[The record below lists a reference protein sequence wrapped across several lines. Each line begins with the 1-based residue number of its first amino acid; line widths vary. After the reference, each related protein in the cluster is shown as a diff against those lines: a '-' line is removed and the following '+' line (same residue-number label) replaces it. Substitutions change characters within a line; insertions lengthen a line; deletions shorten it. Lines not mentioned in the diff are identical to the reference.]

1 MTPLPSYEFLSVP
14 LWIVTLLHLVT
25 LTLHFVAM
33 GATFGA
39 VGVLLA
45 GRRDERWRTPAVRR
59 YVGLLPT
66 LMAFTVTLGVAP
78 LLFLQLVYHRT
89 AYAAA
94 IVSGWFWLAVV
105 LAVIV
110 AYYSF
115 YAAALGK
122 RPERVGRRLGLAFL
136 ALLLVSLVFSS
147 VFTLAERPETI
158 AAVWATNPHGT
169 ALNPELGRWLP
180 RWLHVVAGALAIGA
194 FAVAWMSRDDEE
206 LFASARTSYLW
217 AMVAAIVLGVG
228 ALVGLG
234 ADLVGYMR
242 SSAVWWMLGAL
253 VLAAGSL
260 HFVWKRR
267 LAAGGAM
274 LFASL
279 FAMVVQRQVARL
291 VVLGDALEPGSI
303 PIRAQWGV
311 FALFLVAFVLMLAVV
326 AWMLSLFFR
335 GGSERPAGG

>member
-45 GRRDERWRTPAVRR
+45 GRRDARWRTPAVRR
-59 YVGLLPT
+59 YVKLLPT

-94 IVSGWFWLAVV
+94 IVSGWFWLGVV
-105 LAVIV
+105 VAVIA
-110 AYYSF
+110 AYYLL
-115 YAAALGK
+115 YAAALG
-122 RPERVGRRLGLAFL
+122 RREERTGRRLGLAFL
-136 ALLLVSLVFSS
+136 CLLFVSLVFSS

-158 AAVWATNPHGT
+158 AAMWGANPLGT

-180 RWLHVVAGALAIGA
+180 RWLHVVAGALALGA
-194 FAVAWMSRDDEE
+194 FAVAFAARDDEE
-206 LFASARTSYLW
+206 LFVSARTSYLW
-217 AMVAAIVLGVG
+217 SMLAAIVLGVG
-228 ALVGLG
+228 ALAGLG
-234 ADLVGYMR
+234 DDLVGYMR
-242 SSAVWWMLGAL
+242 SSAVWWMLGSL
-253 VLAAGSL
+253 LLAAGSL

-267 LAAGGAM
+267 LAAGGGM
-274 LFASL
+274 LLASL

-291 VVLGDALEPGSI
+291 VVLGGALDPGSI
-303 PIRAQWGV
+303 PIRPQWGV
-311 FALFLVAFVLMLAVV
+311 FALFLAAFVLMLGAVG
-326 AWMLSLFFR
+326 WMLWLFF
-335 GGSERPAGG
+335 GGGRREAAG